1 MMKSSKVLFTIG
13 CVVIALI
20 VGMIIGTM
28 IPSKTVDFNGRV
40 TSITEKEDGTYI
52 LKAESVAGGEHSFII
67 DGKSDLENC
76 CDEKITVDEISVG
89 GIVLINYRNSL
100 FKKDEIKTIKDLT
113 YFVGSENAD
122 GN

>member
-1 MMKSSKVLFTIG
+1 MKSSKILLTIG

-28 IPSKTVDFNGRV
+28 IPDNTVDFNGRV
-40 TSITEKEDGTYI
+40 TEITKNEDGTYT
-52 LKAESVAGGEHSFII
+52 LKAKSVVGGEFSFII
-67 DGKSDLENC
+67 DGRSDLENC
-76 CDEKITVDEISVG
+76 CDEEINVDEISVG
-89 GIVLINYRNSL
+89 GIVIINYRNSL

-113 YFVGSENAD
+113 YFVDSENAD

>member
-13 CVVIALI
+13 CVVLALI

-28 IPSKTVDFNGRV
+28 IPDKTVDFSGRV
-40 TSITEKEDGTYI
+40 TEITENEDGTYT
-52 LKAESVAGGEHSFII
+52 LKAESVAGGEFSFII
-67 DGKSDLENC
+67 DGRSDLENC
-76 CDEKITVDEISVG
+76 CDEEINVDEISIG

-113 YFVGSENAD
+113 FFVGSENAD

>member
-1 MMKSSKVLFTIG
+1 MKSSKILLTIG

-28 IPSKTVDFNGRV
+28 IPDNTVDFNGRV
-40 TSITEKEDGTYI
+40 TEITEKEDGTYI
-52 LKAESVAGGEHSFII
+52 LKAESVAGGEFTFII

-76 CDEKITVDEISVG
+76 CDEDITVDKISVG
-89 GIVLINYRNSL
+89 GIVIINYRNSL
-100 FKKDEIKTIKDLT
+100 FGKNETKTIKDLT
-113 YFVGSENAD
+113 YFVDSENAD

>member
-1 MMKSSKVLFTIG
+1 MKSYKVLFIIG

-20 VGMIIGTM
+20 IGMIIGTM
-28 IPSKTVDFNGRV
+28 LPDNTVDFNGRV
-40 TSITEKEDGTYI
+40 TEITENEDGTYT
-52 LKAESVAGGEHSFII
+52 LKAESVAGGEFTFII

-76 CDEKITVDEISVG
+76 CDEEITVDDISVG

-100 FKKDEIKTIKDLT
+100 FKKAEIKTVKDLT
-113 YFVGSENAD
+113 YFIGSENTN

>member
-1 MMKSSKVLFTIG
+1 MKGVKVLFATG

-28 IPSKTVDFNGRV
+28 LPDNTVDFNGRV
-40 TSITEKEDGTYI
+40 TEIAENEDGTYT
-52 LKAESVAGGEHSFII
+52 LKAESVVGGEFTFII

-76 CDEKITVDEISVG
+76 CDEDITVDKISVG
-89 GIVLINYRNSL
+89 GIVIINYRNSL
-100 FKKDEIKTIKDLT
+100 FGKNKTKTIKDLT
-113 YFVGSENAD
+113 YFVDSENAD

>member
-1 MMKSSKVLFTIG
+1 MKGVKVLFATG

-20 VGMIIGTM
+20 IGMIIGTM
-28 IPSKTVDFNGRV
+28 LPDNTVDFNGRV
-40 TSITEKEDGTYI
+40 TEITENEDGTYT
-52 LKAESVAGGEHSFII
+52 LKAESVAGGEFTFII

-76 CDEKITVDEISVG
+76 CDEEITIDKISVG
-89 GIVLINYRNSL
+89 GIVIINYRDSL

-113 YFVGSENAD
+113 YFVDSENAD

>member
-1 MMKSSKVLFTIG
+1 MKSYKVLFTIG

-20 VGMIIGTM
+20 VGMIIGIM
-28 IPSKTVDFNGRV
+28 LPEKTVDFNGRV
-40 TSITEKEDGTYI
+40 TEITENEDGTYT
-52 LKAESVAGGEHSFII
+52 LKAESAVGGEFTFII

-76 CDEKITVDEISVG
+76 CDEEITVDEISVG
-89 GIVLINYRNSL
+89 GIVIINYRNSL

-113 YFVGSENAD
+113 YFVDSENAD

>member
-1 MMKSSKVLFTIG
+1 MKSYKVLFFIG

-28 IPSKTVDFNGRV
+28 LPDNTVDFNGRV
-40 TSITEKEDGTYI
+40 TEIAENEDGTYT
-52 LKAESVAGGEHSFII
+52 LKAESVVGGEFTFII

-76 CDEKITVDEISVG
+76 CDEDITVDKISVG
-89 GIVLINYRNSL
+89 GIVIINYRNSI
-100 FKKDEIKTIKDLT
+100 FGKNETKTIKDLT
-113 YFVGSENAD
+113 YFVDSENTD

>member
-1 MMKSSKVLFTIG
+1 MKSYKVLFIIG

-28 IPSKTVDFNGRV
+28 LPDNTVDFNGRV
-40 TSITEKEDGTYI
+40 TEITENEDGTYT
-52 LKAESVAGGEHSFII
+52 LKAESVAGGEFTFII

-76 CDEKITVDEISVG
+76 CDEDITVDKISVG
-89 GIVLINYRNSL
+89 GIVIVNCRNSL
-100 FKKDEIKTIKDLT
+100 FGKNEIKTIKDLT
-113 YFVGSENAD
+113 YFVDSENVN

>member
-1 MMKSSKVLFTIG
+1 MKSYKVLFTIG

-28 IPSKTVDFNGRV
+28 LPDNTVNFNGRV
-40 TSITEKEDGTYI
+40 TEITENEDGTYT
-52 LKAESVAGGEHSFII
+52 LKAESVAGGEFTFII
-67 DGKSDLENC
+67 DGKSNLENC
-76 CDEKITVDEISVG
+76 CDEEITVDEISVG
-89 GIVLINYRNSL
+89 GIVIINYRNSL

-113 YFVGSENAD
+113 YFVDSENAD

>member
-1 MMKSSKVLFTIG
+1 MKSYKVLFIIG
-13 CVVIALI
+13 CVVISLI

-28 IPSKTVDFNGRV
+28 IPDNTVDFNGRV
-40 TSITEKEDGTYI
+40 TEITENEDGTYT
-52 LKAESVAGGEHSFII
+52 LKAESVAGGEFTFII

-76 CDEKITVDEISVG
+76 CDEDITVDEISVG
-89 GIVLINYRNSL
+89 GIVIINYRNSL

-113 YFVGSENAD
+113 YFVDSENAD

>member
-1 MMKSSKVLFTIG
+1 MKNYKILFTIG

-20 VGMIIGTM
+20 VGMVIGTM

-52 LKAESVAGGEHSFII
+52 LKAESIVGGEFSFII
-67 DGKSDLENC
+67 DGKSHLENC
-76 CDEKITVDEISVG
+76 CDEDITVDDIAVG

>member
-28 IPSKTVDFNGRV
+28 IPDNTVDFNGRV
-40 TSITEKEDGTYI
+40 NEITENEDGTYT
-52 LKAESVAGGEHSFII
+52 LKAESVAGGEFTFII

-76 CDEKITVDEISVG
+76 CDEEITVDEISVG

-113 YFVGSENAD
+113 YFVDSENAD

>member
-28 IPSKTVDFNGRV
+28 IPDNTVDFNGRV
-40 TSITEKEDGTYI
+40 TEITENEDGTYT
-52 LKAESVAGGEHSFII
+52 LKAESVAGGEFTFII

-76 CDEKITVDEISVG
+76 CDEEITVDEISVG
-89 GIVLINYRNSL
+89 GIVIINYRNSL

>member
-1 MMKSSKVLFTIG
+1 MKSSKVLFTIG
-13 CVVIALI
+13 CIVIALI

-28 IPSKTVDFNGRV
+28 IPDNTVDFNGRV
-40 TSITEKEDGTYI
+40 TEITENEDGTYT
-52 LKAESVAGGEHSFII
+52 LKAESVASGEFSFII
-67 DGKSDLENC
+67 DGRSDLENC
-76 CDEKITVDEISVG
+76 CDEEINVDEISVG

-113 YFVGSENAD
+113 YFVDSENAD

>member
-1 MMKSSKVLFTIG
+1 MKSYKVLFTIG
-13 CVVIALI
+13 CVIIALI

-28 IPSKTVDFNGRV
+28 LPEKTVDFNGRV
-40 TSITEKEDGTYI
+40 TSISEKEDRTYT
-52 LKAESVAGGEHSFII
+52 LKAESIAGGEFSFII
-67 DGKSDLENC
+67 DVKSDLENC

-100 FKKDEIKTIKDLT
+100 FKRDEFKTIKDLT
-113 YFVGSENAD
+113 YFVSSENAD

>member
-28 IPSKTVDFNGRV
+28 IPDNTVDFNGRV
-40 TSITEKEDGTYI
+40 TEITENEDGTYT
-52 LKAESVAGGEHSFII
+52 LKAESVVGGEFTFII

-76 CDEKITVDEISVG
+76 CDEEINVDEISVG